1 MDFAVRTVT
10 VRILGYGF
18 GLVWSGRNYRFSLGR
33 HIYNTRRERLE
44 VFKDSMFSEETLTEN
59 NDVAE
64 LGEYGLKEG
73 RNEEDGVCE
82 ITGLALVCKR
92 VLLFLLVTCV

>member
-1 MDFAVRTVT
+1 M
-10 VRILGYGF
+10 
-18 GLVWSGRNYRFSLGR
+18 GLVWSGLVGTIDLAYEDIYTIRGENGWKFSKILCFLR
-33 HIYNTRRERLE
+33 KL
-44 VFKDSMFSEETLTEN
+44 LTEN